1 MPFFDACRFPL
12 TSLSKCGPIG
22 QHFRSLGSALR
33 FGEVLRSEQTEELY
47 DERSES
53 TSKGYKEVQNGLFDG
68 ISRTVWYGDPGAAT
82 VKAPGARIF

>member
-1 MPFFDACRFPL
+1 MALP
-12 TSLSKCGPIG
+12 TSG
-22 QHFRSLGSALR
+22 QSSLN
-33 FGEVLRSEQTEELY
+33 FGEVLRSEQTEEWC

-68 ISRTVWYGDPGAAT
+68 ISSTGWDGDPVAAT